1 MIVDG
6 PAFLL
11 TFWGLNE
18 VILASL
24 GLAQIIIYIQR
35 MIVDTEKQEEYMDNM
50 NGYVSFIKGVNL
62 AYDWFNITAVM
73 VFIMTV
79 WVSSFLVAPPQRAER
94 LIWSLQRMYG
104 CCMVGWLLVVTYE
117 ILKISSSDFNNFKL
131 RMHFRPY

>member
-6 PAFLL
+6 PGFLL
-11 TFWGLNE
+11 TFWCLNE

-35 MIVDTEKQEEYMDNM
+35 MIVDTEKQEEYMDNT
-50 NGYVSFIKGVNL
+50 NGYISFIKGVNL

-79 WVSSFLVAPPQRAER
+79 WVSSFLFV
-94 LIWSLQRMYG
+94 
-104 CCMVGWLLVVTYE
+104 
-117 ILKISSSDFNNFKL
+117 FNQFSICEKRDIATNFI
-131 RMHFRPY
+131 

>member
-6 PAFLL
+6 PAFVL

-24 GLAQIIIYIQR
+24 GLAQIVIYIQR
-35 MIVDTEKQEEYMDNM
+35 MIVDTAKQEEYMDNTK
-50 NGYVSFIKGVNL
+50 GYISFIKSVNL

-79 WVSSFLVAPPQRAER
+79 WVSYWNCFSYFVP
-94 LIWSLQRMYG
+94 
-104 CCMVGWLLVVTYE
+104 E
-117 ILKISSSDFNNFKL
+117 I
-131 RMHFRPY
+131 